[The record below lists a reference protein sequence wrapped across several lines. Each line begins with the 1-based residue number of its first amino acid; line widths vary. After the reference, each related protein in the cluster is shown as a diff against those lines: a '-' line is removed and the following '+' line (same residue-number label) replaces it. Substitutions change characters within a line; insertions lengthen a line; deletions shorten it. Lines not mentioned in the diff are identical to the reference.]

1 MNEKVLI
8 VDDNETISEVLKDT
22 LEAEGFSVVLCAT
35 GTEALEE
42 IENGIYS
49 SAVIDINLPDMN
61 GRDILKS
68 LKKRNHF
75 SQAYILTGAPSMIEL
90 SEFIDLGAVDFFTK
104 GELDLKYIVESLKF
118 GAKRQNKWR
127 QVFREF
133 TA

>member
-35 GTEALEE
+35 GTEALAE

-61 GRDILKS
+61 GRDILQS

-133 TA
+133 SG